1 MQIKPQTMSI
11 VVGSAACNARCP
23 FCVSKMTPL
32 NGMDNKADV
41 INFRNWKQACTL
53 AKNSG
58 VTTILL
64 TGKGEPTLFPSQ
76 ITQVLSELQP
86 YEFPIIELQ
95 TNAIPIADGKID
107 DGILRQW
114 YNLGLRVIAISNVGI
129 DADLN
134 RRVYLPYKDA
144 YIDLPAVIK
153 RLHGLGFSIRLATV
167 MIKGGIDT
175 PEAVQQLLNFAAN
188 HNVEQTTI
196 RPVTRAADNP
206 REKRLKVVAEAQT
219 AQEWVNEN
227 GITESDVLRI
237 HEWIAK
243 SGTLLRRLPHG
254 AEVYD
259 YDGQNI
265 CLTNCLTREPEQP
278 EIRQL
283 IYFPDGH
290 IRYDWEKQGAIIL

>member
-23 FCVSKMTPL
+23 FCVSKQTPL
-32 NGMDNKADV
+32 NGMDNKAED
-41 INFRNWKQACTL
+41 IDYRNWDQACQL
-53 AKNSG
+53 AKDSG

-64 TGKGEPTLFPSQ
+64 TGKGEPTLFPNQ
-76 ITQVLSELQP
+76 IVEVLQHLEP
-86 YEFPIIELQ
+86 YKFPIIELQ
-95 TNAIPIADGKID
+95 TNATQIADGTIND
-107 DGILRQW
+107 VRLREW
-114 YNLGLRVIAISNVGI
+114 HRLGLRMIAISNVGI
-129 DADLN
+129 DPELN
-134 RRVYLPYKDA
+134 RQIYLPHKKE
-144 YIDLPAVIK
+144 YIDLAATIT
-153 RLHGLGFSIRLATV
+153 RLHRLGFSVRLATV

-175 PEAVQQLLNFAAN
+175 PEAVQRLMNFAAN
-188 HNVEQTTI
+188 NNVEQTTI

-206 REKRLKVVAEAQT
+206 REKRLKVVAEAHD

-265 CLTNCLTREPEQP
+265 CLTNCLTREPEHP

-283 IYFPDGH
+283 IYMPDGH
-290 IRYDWEKQGAIIL
+290 IRYDWEKSGAVIL